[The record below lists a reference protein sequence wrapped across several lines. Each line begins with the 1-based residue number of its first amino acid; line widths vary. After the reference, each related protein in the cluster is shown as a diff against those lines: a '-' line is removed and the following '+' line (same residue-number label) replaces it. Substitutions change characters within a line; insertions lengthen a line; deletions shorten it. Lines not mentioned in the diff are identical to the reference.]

1 MANPYATQPD
11 YAFWRRSMAGRD
23 AFQVDPVSSVP
34 FVIGPT
40 DKVATAGS
48 CFAQHISRKL
58 RALGFAHLVTEGQPE
73 DEDYAVFSA
82 RFGNIY
88 TARQLLQ
95 LLQRAYGLVE
105 PAEVAWRRKDG
116 RYIDPFRPRTPADG
130 FASVDA
136 LLAAREVHLAAVR
149 QMFEECAVFVFTLGL
164 TEAWVSVRDGSVFP
178 LVPGAV
184 AEDTNPADSAFRNFG
199 IGEVEADLSS
209 FFDLFRTLNP
219 EARLILTVSPVPLV
233 ATYEDRHVLV
243 STTYSKSVLRVA
255 AETLSHGRAGVAY
268 FPSYE
273 IVTGPHAR
281 GAFLEED
288 LREVK
293 AEAVAHVMSI
303 FAKHYLDPKAIGAAA
318 ASTGP
323 TQISST
329 LREAE
334 LARIALTETV
344 ICDETLLDPPI

>member
-1 MANPYATQPD
+1 MTNPYAAQPD
-11 YAFWRRSMAGRD
+11 YAFWRRSMAGRG
-23 AFQVDPVSSVP
+23 AFDVDPVASVP

-58 RALGFAHLVTEGQPE
+58 RALGFAYLVTEGQPE
-73 DEDYAVFSA
+73 EPDYGVFSA

-95 LLQRAYGLVE
+95 LLQRAYGLIE
-105 PAEVAWRRKDG
+105 PADVAWQRKDG
-116 RYIDPFRPRTPADG
+116 RYIDPFRPQIAPDG
-130 FASVDA
+130 FGSIDA
-136 LLAAREVHLAAVR
+136 LLTDREAHLAALRRV
-149 QMFEECAVFVFTLGL
+149 FEDCAVFVFTLGL

-178 LVPGAV
+178 VVPGAV
-184 AEDTNPADSAFRNFG
+184 AEDTDSADYAFRNFG
-199 IGEVEADLSS
+199 VAEVETDLSS
-209 FFDLFRTLNP
+209 FLDLFRTVNP
-219 EARLILTVSPVPLV
+219 GARVILTVSPVPLV

-255 AETLSHGRAGVAY
+255 AETLSRSRTGVAY

-273 IVTGPHAR
+273 IITGPHAR

-293 AEAVAHVMSI
+293 TEAVAHVMSI
-303 FAKHYLDPKAIGAAA
+303 FARHFLDPSANGATAV
-318 ASTGP
+318 P
-323 TQISST
+323 TPSMQMSDA
-329 LREAE
+329 LRAAE
-334 LARIALTETV
+334 LSRITLTESV
-344 ICDETLLDPPI
+344 ICDENLLDPPI

>member
-1 MANPYATQPD
+1 MANPYAAQPD
-11 YAFWRRSMAGRD
+11 YAFWRRSMADRSPLD
-23 AFQVDPVSSVP
+23 VDPVTAVP
-34 FVIGPT
+34 FVIGPE

-58 RALGFAHLVTEGQPE
+58 RALGFAHLVTEGQPK

-95 LLQRAYGLVE
+95 LLQRAYGLIE
-105 PAEVAWRRKDG
+105 PADIAWRRKDG
-116 RYIDPFRPRTPADG
+116 RYIDPFRPRIPVDG
-130 FASVDA
+130 FGGVDA
-136 LLAAREVHLAAVR
+136 LMAEREAHLAAVR
-149 QMFEECAVFVFTLGL
+149 QMFEDCVVLIFTLGL
-164 TEAWVSVRDGSVFP
+164 TEAWISARDGSVFP

-184 AEDTNPADSAFRNFG
+184 AEGINPDDYAFRNFTV
-199 IGEVEADLSS
+199 GEVEADLSS
-209 FFDLFRTLNP
+209 FFDLFRTVNP
-219 EARLILTVSPVPLV
+219 EARVILTVSPVPLV

-255 AETLSHGRAGVAY
+255 AETLSRSQAGVAY

-273 IVTGPHAR
+273 IITGPHAR
-281 GAFLEED
+281 GSFLEED

-303 FAKHYLDPKAIGAAA
+303 FARHYLDPNAPGTAAEAAPVKPSGAV
-318 ASTGP
+318 
-323 TQISST
+323 
-329 LREAE
+329 RDAE
-334 LARIALTETV
+334 LSRITLTESV
-344 ICDETLLDPPI
+344 ICDENLLDPSI